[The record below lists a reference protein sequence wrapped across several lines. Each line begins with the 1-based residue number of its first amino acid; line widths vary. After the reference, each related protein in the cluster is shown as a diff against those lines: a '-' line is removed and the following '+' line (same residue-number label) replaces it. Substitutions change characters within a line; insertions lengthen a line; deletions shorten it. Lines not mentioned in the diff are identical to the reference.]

1 MKCRPHVDIST
12 NNYSGPDYRNISNAL
27 ADQFAKAFKN
37 FTEEKDRLEI
47 ARYITKL
54 WIDDVLKESTDCR
67 EIQET
72 RKQYDIACD
81 HRYLVTP
88 FSEELKMDQHI
99 IDLLNS
105 YPSNIR
111 TLKYTGPVPSYD
123 TIQSVRYKFLGWNSA
138 ERNIDLHDI
147 EMDRAYAKA
156 SEVANS
162 AIKNIMK
169 DLDRKSEDGL
179 QFRSLL

>member
-1 MKCRPHVDIST
+1 
-12 NNYSGPDYRNISNAL
+12 
-27 ADQFAKAFKN
+27 
-37 FTEEKDRLEI
+37 
-47 ARYITKL
+47 
-54 WIDDVLKESTDCR
+54 
-67 EIQET
+67 
-72 RKQYDIACD
+72 
-81 HRYLVTP
+81 
-88 FSEELKMDQHI
+88 MDQHI

-123 TIQSVRYKFLGWNSA
+123 TIPSVRYKFLGWNSA

-169 DLDRKSEDGL
+169 DLKKSEDGL

>member
-1 MKCRPHVDIST
+1 MNAHIDS
-12 NNYSGPDYRNISNAL
+12 NLDYRSVADAL
-27 ADQFAKAFKN
+27 ACQIRNIFHDFTDEDKLAIAKYINRIWTADVSKE
-37 FTEEKDRLEI
+37 FTAYMEIEE
-47 ARYITKL
+47 A
-54 WIDDVLKESTDCR
+54 
-67 EIQET
+67 
-72 RKQYDIACD
+72 RKQYNTACE
-81 HRYLVTP
+81 HKYLVTP
-88 FSEELKMDQHI
+88 FNEELKMDQHI

-111 TLKYTGPVPSYD
+111 TLEYTGPIPPYD
-123 TIQSVRYKFLGWNSA
+123 TIPSVRYKFLGWNTA
-138 ERNIDLHDI
+138 ERNIDLHGI

-169 DLDRKSEDGL
+169 DLDRKSDDGL